1 MASTSSP
8 SVRLLRDVGGAL
20 LALLLCGIAAILFV
34 GPPASKGRGFDTSTI
49 VPSARAS
56 QQGRRYQGVDFRV
69 LSGFPYG
76 EDPLAATPAV
86 PVSYDIPSAVVA
98 LSGTAV
104 AITGFMLPLDVNEE
118 GVRSFLLNANLDMCY
133 FGAPTRPNEF
143 VVVTMT
149 GGRRA
154 PFVHTPVTVFGTLS
168 VREERR
174 EGRVTSLYA
183 LDGDSLSLRP

>member
-1 MASTSSP
+1 M
-8 SVRLLRDVGGAL
+8 
-20 LALLLCGIAAILFV
+20 
-34 GPPASKGRGFDTSTI
+34 
-49 VPSARAS
+49 
-56 QQGRRYQGVDFRV
+56 
-69 LSGFPYG
+69 
-76 EDPLAATPAV
+76 
-86 PVSYDIPSAVVA
+86 SYSIPSAVVA